1 MNSILW
7 QSVLG
12 ELEVTVS
19 EAAFAT
25 WFKPTKLISYD
36 ENEVIISVNNVF
48 VKKQLE
54 SKLNQNIGLILLIK
68 KYMQQFLLHVT
79 MKLLLKSIL
88 AMGLYLMI

>member
-48 VKKQLE
+48 VK
-54 SKLNQNIGLILLIK
+54 IMYVK
-68 KYMQQFLLHVT
+68 K
-79 MKLLLKSIL
+79 
-88 AMGLYLMI
+88 G